1 MWLPEHLPSSLSLPA
16 LSHFKMCC
24 NNLLAFVCECSN
36 DLIYAWLMV
45 HWGWSAATELKI
57 GCLLSG
63 YLTGNCLL
71 PIWPSCPDSPSAE
84 GLTAYCSPSYPLSAH
99 SCLSSQLN
107 FLLSQAMCVKQ
118 KQQVSY
124 ILTMSHVT
132 LINKLGNEEWSRWN
146 KYLGWGK
153 LLENGITSKV
163 RGMQRA
169 GFHKGLIWVWYKT
182 MLHVW
187 PDDKV
192 SYWTCT

>member
-1 MWLPEHLPSSLSLPA
+1 MWVFKWPYLCLADGPLRVVC
-16 LSHFKMCC
+16 SHWAE
-24 NNLLAFVCECSN
+24 NWLLTVR
-36 DLIYAWLMV
+36 V
-45 HWGWSAATELKI
+45 HDWEFS
-57 GCLLSG
+57 
-63 YLTGNCLL
+63 LL